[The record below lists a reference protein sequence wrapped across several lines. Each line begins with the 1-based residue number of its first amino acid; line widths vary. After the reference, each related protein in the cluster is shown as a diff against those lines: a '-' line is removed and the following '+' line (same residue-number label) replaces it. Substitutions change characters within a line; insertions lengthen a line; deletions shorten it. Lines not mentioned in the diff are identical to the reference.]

1 MADSYTI
8 VHNEGDIRTASNPGE
23 ATLLNPSEGGG
34 RSTFSD
40 LKPLAYSAT
49 GGLISYVLAKY
60 LLGNDDDDEDNGV
73 KKPKWKKTLNGIL
86 PFLAAA
92 GGAYGGYKL
101 SGRGSKLFGRKG
113 EIAIKNNEDG
123 STPSVDVNDLDK
135 QKSNYAGALAGG
147 AVGGAGA
154 GRTVLN
160 FRHGTALKA
169 QAAIDAL
176 SASREAEASK
186 KILNELEGKLN
197 DARKRIRS
205 LSGEQKELAKAEVAS
220 LKSSFNRAKSESA
233 RLTSV
238 ANSKTDIATRLN
250 GRKGFNNIIDA
261 AKIGPEF
268 EAKIMND
275 LAKDSLRL
283 YPTTLRGKMIHPFA
297 KNWGKGIG
305 RLGGWK
311 FTGPASL
318 LALLGSAYAGYG
330 GFSKNRDLER
340 IKAILDK
347 AGHQVQE

>member
-8 VHNEGDIRTASNPGE
+8 VNNEGDIRTASNPGE

-34 RSTFSD
+34 KSTFSD

-60 LLGNDDDDEDNGV
+60 LLGNDDDDDEDQGV
-73 KKPKWKKTLNGIL
+73 KKPKWKKTLKGIV

-123 STPSVDVNDLDK
+123 STSAVDVNDLDK
-135 QKSNYAGALAGG
+135 QKGNYAGALAGG
-147 AVGGAGA
+147 VVGGAGA

-169 QAAIDAL
+169 QASLDAL
-176 SASREAEASK
+176 KSLKNASLSRAKANEKKGILDDLKKQLDENPSNGKIKAKYMAAEVEYNRLNAEAARIESNARRSLAEALRRDGK
-186 KILNELEGKLN
+186 GFSNKLN
-197 DARKRIRS
+197 
-205 LSGEQKELAKAEVAS
+205 
-220 LKSSFNRAKSESA
+220 
-233 RLTSV
+233 
-238 ANSKTDIATRLN
+238 
-250 GRKGFNNIIDA
+250 A
-261 AKIGPEF
+261 AKIGPKS

-275 LAKDSLRL
+275 LANDSLRL
-283 YPTTLRGKMIHPFA
+283 YPTTLRGKMIRPFA

-330 GFSKNRDLER
+330 DFSKNSDLER

>member
-8 VHNEGDIRTASNPGE
+8 VNNEGDIRTASNPGE

-40 LKPLAYSAT
+40 MKPLAYSAT

-101 SGRGSKLFGRKG
+101 SGRGSKMFGRKG

-147 AVGGAGA
+147 VVGGAGA

-169 QAAIDAL
+169 QAALDAL
-176 SASREAEASK
+176 KSLKNAGLARENANKAK
-186 KILNELEGKLN
+186 KDLDDLKKQLDANPSNGKIKTKHI
-197 DARKRIRS
+197 A
-205 LSGEQKELAKAEVAS
+205 AEVEY
-220 LKSSFNRAKSESA
+220 N
-233 RLTSV
+233 
-238 ANSKTDIATRLN
+238 RLN
-250 GRKGFNNIIDA
+250 ADA
-261 AKIGPEF
+261 AKIESNARRSLAAALRRNGKGFSNTLNAAKISKEF
-268 EAKIMND
+268 EEKIIKD
-275 LAKDSLRL
+275 LAKKSLRL
-283 YPTTLRGKMIHPFA
+283 YPTTFGGKIINPYA
-297 KNWGKGIG
+297 KNYGKIG

-330 GFSKNRDLER
+330 DFSKNRDLER